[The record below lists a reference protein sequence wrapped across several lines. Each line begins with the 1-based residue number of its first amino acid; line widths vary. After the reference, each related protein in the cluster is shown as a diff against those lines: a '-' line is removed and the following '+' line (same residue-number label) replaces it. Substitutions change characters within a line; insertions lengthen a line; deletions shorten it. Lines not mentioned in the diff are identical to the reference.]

1 MEDNKLLEL
10 FFDRNE
16 EAIRHTDQ
24 AYGRRLHTLAMG
36 IVKNDQDAQEC
47 VSDTYLRTWNSIPPQ
62 RPKYFF
68 AYLAKICRNLA
79 LDKVNWKNAAKRKAE
94 VVPLTQE
101 MEMCIPDTK
110 RDQEMEA
117 RELGRL
123 LDQFLRG
130 LTPGNQM
137 IFLRRFW
144 YADTI
149 GEIAAR
155 YNLSESAVQMRLSR
169 TKAKLCTY
177 LEKEGINV

>member
-24 AYGRRLHTLAMG
+24 AYGRRLHTLAMV